1 MKKIIALLIILISTN
16 VSSQGL
22 PFLNNLGKSIGEK
35 IGEGILKITPN
46 AKFKLDD
53 DPDQD
58 CSQTSNFEST
68 GKVINSVAGGFGSLI
83 GYNESFTRPLNNAK
97 CQNWLKVKDWSF
109 EQDNKISDEDKAKLK
124 IFEDSLIS
132 TGVPKEMRAIMLNSH
147 RPSIL
152 RNLMREK
159 VGILSCGY
167 LIQATTGSTNECE
180 TYIDLDSFQKGDKN
194 IDFTFYQMWN
204 FKESVK
210 FQEVVFRDNAIFST
224 KEGANQ
230 VDAKSVRNVIGI
242 NCSKKSFI
250 IGEFRVNSEN
260 MGMGQRISNGYWSRN
275 FGRIYGFRPDK
286 HRTVEFYDSEFRS
299 ELDNVTS
306 KVIAAACDG
315 GEISKI
321 KEKLSLLQF
330 QADKN
335 TKINSSGDS
344 SKTLNIN
351 TKSADDNLS
360 LVTGSIN
367 PFKQLNK
374 GEESDKVHLGKEAI
388 VTDYKKADAIQNSL
402 TSQQMFAELQKMNFE
417 LKSLSASVNVL
428 TNPTTLAQKY
438 HNARILSLRG
448 EFDLSLKAYE
458 DLMREKVIYADTIQ
472 EILALSKRIYG
483 LEGSKK
489 YIEKTM
495 SHLKGRPEYLYA
507 IQKIDEEP
515 TPELW
520 KEVKDNIDIFPPL
533 GYAYLNKYYDYC
545 LTLQSSK
552 INACLG
558 QAAKLEGAE
567 QVAIKL
573 TNKIKSGEIL
583 NYYIDSNK
591 ANIDIEDFNTQFSR
605 AFFSA
610 FPSPGS
616 SNRR

>member
-1 MKKIIALLIILISTN
+1 
-16 VSSQGL
+16 
-22 PFLNNLGKSIGEK
+22 
-35 IGEGILKITPN
+35 
-46 AKFKLDD
+46 
-53 DPDQD
+53 
-58 CSQTSNFEST
+58 
-68 GKVINSVAGGFGSLI
+68 
-83 GYNESFTRPLNNAK
+83 
-97 CQNWLKVKDWSF
+97 
-109 EQDNKISDEDKAKLK
+109 
-124 IFEDSLIS
+124 
-132 TGVPKEMRAIMLNSH
+132 
-147 RPSIL
+147 
-152 RNLMREK
+152 
-159 VGILSCGY
+159 
-167 LIQATTGSTNECE
+167 
-180 TYIDLDSFQKGDKN
+180 
-194 IDFTFYQMWN
+194 
-204 FKESVK
+204 
-210 FQEVVFRDNAIFST
+210 
-224 KEGANQ
+224 
-230 VDAKSVRNVIGI
+230 
-242 NCSKKSFI
+242 
-250 IGEFRVNSEN
+250 
-260 MGMGQRISNGYWSRN
+260 
-275 FGRIYGFRPDK
+275 
-286 HRTVEFYDSEFRS
+286 
-299 ELDNVTS
+299 
-306 KVIAAACDG
+306 
-315 GEISKI
+315 
-321 KEKLSLLQF
+321 
-330 QADKN
+330 
-335 TKINSSGDS
+335 
-344 SKTLNIN
+344 
-351 TKSADDNLS
+351 
-360 LVTGSIN
+360 
-367 PFKQLNK
+367 
-374 GEESDKVHLGKEAI
+374 
-388 VTDYKKADAIQNSL
+388 
-402 TSQQMFAELQKMNFE
+402 MFAELQKMNFE